1 MHGLASDLRLAMRM
15 LARRPGVSLLAILT
29 LAVGIGATT
38 AIFSVVDPVLFRGLP
53 YPNADRIA
61 MVWERGLD
69 GQPSNTTFATYSDM
83 VERNHWFSAIALVR
97 DWRPTLMGR
106 GEPEQIE
113 GQRVSSTWLRVLGIH
128 PALGRD
134 FRAEEDSPSGERVV
148 MVSQALWRRRFASDP
163 SIIGKQISLDEIP
176 HTVIGVLP
184 ADFENVLEP
193 TAQIF
198 APLRYSAA
206 LSYACR
212 SCRHLRAVARLA
224 NGVTRA
230 QAVRDMNQLSA
241 QLVQEHPTD
250 YPVAGMFVTPL
261 REQITRSVRPALI
274 GTLAAVALL
283 LVIACANV
291 MSLLLAR
298 AVQREG
304 EFAIR
309 AALGAARPRVLRQLL
324 AESLVLAAIGGAC
337 GVLVAHLALKLL
349 VLLGPS
355 DLPRLDEIRVDGRV
369 LLFSLGITALTGI
382 VSGLAPAFHAMRRD
396 LQSSIRRAGRG
407 SGRPA
412 RRTRQTLVVT
422 EIALALVLLV
432 AAGLLFRSLGRLLD
446 VNPGVQTAH
455 VLTMELTPTGKRFN
469 NDTVTRAFFT
479 ETMRAVRAIPGV
491 QRAALVSQLPLGGN
505 MDRYGV
511 HIESKPLANEE
522 QAPSADRYAVSSDYL
537 ETMGIPVIHGRGLR
551 PSDDENAPDVV
562 VINETFAKRTWPG
575 ADPIGE
581 RVKVGGTDGPW
592 RSIVGVVG
600 DVHQESL
607 DADLTEQVYLPEAQ
621 WPYADGAMELVVRTR
636 GEPSAMS
643 GAIRAAVQ
651 GTSRDAVITK
661 VATMERVLAAST
673 ARRRFAMELF
683 EAFAGVA
690 LLLAAAGIYGVLSG
704 TVSERSRE
712 IGIRAALGATRRD
725 ILRLVVQQGLRLAAT
740 GIAIGAVVAL
750 AGMRLIRGLLY
761 GVGASDPVTFVAV
774 MALLFAVALAAC
786 WLPAWRAARLDPVM
800 TLRSE

>member
-1 MHGLASDLRLAMRM
+1 MSREQRAQNPPPAAVWLISRLLPDHVSEPLLGDLEECWASEILLARGARRARLWYWRETIWTLLTIHPTAAQRQAPSLPAGDSFMHGLASDLRLALRM
-15 LARRPGVSLLAILT
+15 LARRPGVSILAILT

-61 MVWERGLD
+61 MIWERGLD
-69 GQPSNTTFATYSDM
+69 GLPSNTTFATYTDM
-83 VERNHWFSAIALVR
+83 VERNHSFSAIALVR
-97 DWRPTLMGR
+97 DWQPTLMGK
-106 GEPEQIE
+106 GEPEQIA

-128 PALGRD
+128 PTLGRD
-134 FRAEEDSPSGERVV
+134 FRPEEDSPSGERVV

-163 SIIGKQISLDEIP
+163 AIIGKQISLDEIP

-206 LSYACR
+206 LPYACR

-224 NGVTRA
+224 NGVSNT

-261 REQITRSVRPALI
+261 REQITRFVRPALI

-291 MSLLLAR
+291 MVSCSLVPCSAR
-298 AVQREG
+298 ASSRFVRRSG
-304 EFAIR
+304 P
-309 AALGAARPRVLRQLL
+309 RPRMLRQLL

-355 DLPRLDEIRVDGRV
+355 DLPRLNEISVNGRV
-369 LLFSLGITALTGI
+369 LFFSLGITAATGI

-412 RRTRQTLVVT
+412 QRTRQILVVT

-446 VNPGVQTAH
+446 VSPGVRAAN

-469 NDTVTRAFFT
+469 NDTVTRAFSRKL
-479 ETMRAVRAIPGV
+479 RAPCARSLACRA
-491 QRAALVSQLPLGGN
+491 RHS
-505 MDRYGV
+505 
-511 HIESKPLANEE
+511 
-522 QAPSADRYAVSSDYL
+522 
-537 ETMGIPVIHGRGLR
+537 
-551 PSDDENAPDVV
+551 
-562 VINETFAKRTWPG
+562 
-575 ADPIGE
+575 
-581 RVKVGGTDGPW
+581 
-592 RSIVGVVG
+592 
-600 DVHQESL
+600 
-607 DADLTEQVYLPEAQ
+607 
-621 WPYADGAMELVVRTR
+621 
-636 GEPSAMS
+636 
-643 GAIRAAVQ
+643 
-651 GTSRDAVITK
+651 
-661 VATMERVLAAST
+661 
-673 ARRRFAMELF
+673 
-683 EAFAGVA
+683 
-690 LLLAAAGIYGVLSG
+690 
-704 TVSERSRE
+704 
-712 IGIRAALGATRRD
+712 
-725 ILRLVVQQGLRLAAT
+725 
-740 GIAIGAVVAL
+740 
-750 AGMRLIRGLLY
+750 
-761 GVGASDPVTFVAV
+761 
-774 MALLFAVALAAC
+774 
-786 WLPAWRAARLDPVM
+786 
-800 TLRSE
+800 